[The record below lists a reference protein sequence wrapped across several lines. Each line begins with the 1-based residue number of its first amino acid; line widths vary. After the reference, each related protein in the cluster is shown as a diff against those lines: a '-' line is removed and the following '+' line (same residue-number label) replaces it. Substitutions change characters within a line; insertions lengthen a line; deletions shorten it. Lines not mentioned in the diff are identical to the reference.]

1 MMMRHAR
8 PLVCA
13 ALVLNGSPLYAQAYP
28 SKPVRI
34 VVPYPAGG
42 GVDITGHA
50 IAQQLAPSLNVSA
63 IVDNR
68 PGAGGRTR
76 AVNRVP
82 ACGM

>member
-1 MMMRHAR
+1 MLGRICFGLLACAVA
-8 PLVCA
+8 LCA
-13 ALVLNGSPLYAQAYP
+13 APSSAQPYP
-28 SKPVRI
+28 AKTIRI

-42 GVDITGHA
+42 GVDLAGRA
-50 IAQQLAPSLNVSA
+50 IAQQLAASFGTTV

-68 PGAGGRTR
+68 PGTGGQTR

>member
-1 MMMRHAR
+1 MLDRAHALLC
-8 PLVCA
+8 PAFLLCA
-13 ALVLNGSPLYAQAYP
+13 SLSCAQSYP
-28 SKPVRI
+28 SRTIRI

-42 GVDITGHA
+42 GVDITGRA
-50 IAQQLAPSLNVSA
+50 IAQQLAAAFGVSV

-76 AVNRVP
+76 AVNRAP